1 MHLQLS
7 EPVKMSC
14 NVISGCAGAV
24 PEGPLSLLRRAMQL
38 QLSVRVVTRH
48 ARGVRG
54 VATGMLHI
62 TWQHSL
68 SCSHRA
74 NM

>member
-1 MHLQLS
+1 M
-7 EPVKMSC
+7 
-14 NVISGCAGAV
+14 ISGCAGAV

-54 VATGMLHI
+54 VATGMLHTHLAAVQLTFSQLLI
-62 TWQHSL
+62 
-68 SCSHRA
+68 
-74 NM
+74 

>member
-1 MHLQLS
+1 M
-7 EPVKMSC
+7 
-14 NVISGCAGAV
+14 ISDCAGAV

-54 VATGMLHI
+54 VATGVLDTHLAVL
-62 TWQHSL
+62 TLAQS
-68 SCSHRA
+68 
-74 NM
+74 